1 MSKIYEALEY
11 ARNKRMIP
19 EKPIEVPLPK
29 TYRTPEA
36 DIGLEN
42 EMLSL
47 YQNITSS
54 LLPDVVHPVVMFI
67 GCHSNEGTSTV
78 SRQLAKTASL
88 RLGKAV
94 LLIDLDRSRPEFQVF
109 VDVVPEASLEDV
121 MKSDDTPFEKAF
133 CQVEDSSLY
142 VMPLFQQSSLNP
154 RTLDS
159 AKNAMFW
166 ETLKDRFD
174 MIILDTPPAT
184 LFPDGLA
191 LVRNVDGV
199 IMVVEAEKTRWPI
212 ALGVK
217 EKIVKNGGNVLGIV
231 FNKRRF
237 YIPEWIYKRL

>member
-29 TYRTPEA
+29 TYRTPET
-36 DIGLEN
+36 DISLEN

-47 YQNITSS
+47 YQNIST
-54 LLPDVVHPVVMFI
+54 LLPDVAHPVVMFI
-67 GCHSNEGTSTV
+67 GSHSNEGTSTV
-78 SRQLAKTASL
+78 ARQLAKASSL

-109 VDVVPEASLEDV
+109 VDVAPECDLEDV
-121 MKSDDTPFEKAF
+121 IRTDKPVEKAF

-154 RTLDS
+154 KTLDS
-159 AKNAMFW
+159 AKNAAFW
-166 ETLKDRFD
+166 ESLKDRFD

-191 LVRNVDGV
+191 LVRQTDGV
-199 IMVVEAEKTRWPI
+199 VLVVEAEKTRWPI
-212 ALGVK
+212 ASSVK

-237 YIPEWIYKRL
+237 YIPEWLYKRL

>member
-11 ARNKRMIP
+11 ARNKKMIP

-29 TYRTPEA
+29 TYKTPEA

-47 YQNITSS
+47 YQNISG
-54 LLPDVVHPVVMFI
+54 LLPDVMHPVVMFI
-67 GCHSNEGTSTV
+67 GSHSNEGTSTV
-78 SRQLAKTASL
+78 ARQLARAASL

-109 VDVVPEASLEDV
+109 VDVAPEASLEDV
-121 MKSDDTPFEKAF
+121 MKSDAPLEKAF

-191 LVRNVDGV
+191 LVRHVDGV
-199 IMVVEAEKTRWPI
+199 VMVVEAEKTRWPV

-217 EKIVKNGGNVLGIV
+217 EKIVKNGGNVLGTV

-237 YIPEWIYKRL
+237 YIPEWLYKRL

>member
-29 TYRTPEA
+29 TYRTPES
-36 DIGLEN
+36 DIGVDN

-47 YQNITSS
+47 YQNISA
-54 LLPDVVHPVVMFI
+54 LLPNVTHPVVMFI
-67 GCHSNEGTSTV
+67 GSHSNEGTSTV
-78 SRQLAKTASL
+78 ARQLAKAASL

-109 VDVVPEASLEDV
+109 VDIAPEASLEDV
-121 MKSDDTPFEKAF
+121 MKSDAPLEKAF

-191 LVRNVDGV
+191 LVRHVDGV
-199 IMVVEAEKTRWPI
+199 VMVVEAEKTRWPV

-217 EKIVKNGGNVLGIV
+217 EKIVQNGGNVLGIV